1 MTEGERMKIAVM
13 GAGAVGCFYGG
24 MLARAGHEVTLI
36 GRPAHVDAIAQR
48 GGLKF
53 ESAIFDGVIP
63 VGADAEAFG
72 VAGADVVLFC
82 VKSADTE
89 EAGREIAPHL
99 TRDAAVISLQNGVDN
114 AERLSAVL
122 KRTVLPSVVYVAAGM
137 GGPGHIQHHGRGDLI
152 IGPSPRSDGIAKA
165 FTDAAVP
172 TVVSGEVL
180 ARLWDKLIINC
191 AYNALSAIAQLP
203 YGRLFEVDGAKQ
215 VMESAITECIA
226 IAAELGIAVSP
237 DIREKTFA
245 LVKVMPDQM
254 SSTAQ
259 DIARGK
265 PTEIDFLNG
274 HVVRKGAEVGVPTP
288 SNLALQVAVKLRE
301 LERAEKAPR

>member
-1 MTEGERMKIAVM
+1 MKIAVM

-24 MLARAGHEVTLI
+24 MLARGGHEVTLI
-36 GRPAHVDAIAQR
+36 GRPVHVEAITKR
-48 GGLKF
+48 GGLRF

-63 VGADAEAFG
+63 IGANTNPSA

-89 EAGREIAPHL
+89 EAGQQIAPHL
-99 TRDAAVISLQNGVDN
+99 KNDAVVISLQNGVDN
-114 AERLSAVL
+114 AERLAAVL
-122 KRTVLPSVVYVAAGM
+122 KQVVLPSVVYVAAGM

-152 IGPSPRSDGIAKA
+152 IGPSPRSDDIAKTFA
-165 FTDAAVP
+165 DAAIP

-180 ARLWDKLIINC
+180 PRLWDKLIINC

-203 YGRLFEVDGAKQ
+203 YGRLFEVEGTKE
-215 VMESAITECIA
+215 VMDSAILECIA
-226 IAAELGIAVSP
+226 VASELGIAVSP
-237 DIREKTFA
+237 DIREKTYA
-245 LVKVMPDQM
+245 LVKVMPDQYA
-254 SSTAQ
+254 STAQ
-259 DIARGK
+259 DLARGR

-274 HVVRKGAEVGVPTP
+274 HIVRKGAEFGIPTP

-301 LERAEKAPR
+301 LERAGKAPR

>member
-1 MTEGERMKIAVM
+1 MKIAVM

-24 MLARAGHEVTLI
+24 MLARAGHEMTLI
-36 GRPAHVDAIAQR
+36 GRPAHVEAMAKR

-53 ESAIFDGVIP
+53 ESALFDGIIP
-63 VGADAEAFG
+63 IGADTEASG
-72 VAGADVVLFC
+72 IAGADVVLFC

-99 TRDAAVISLQNGVDN
+99 KNDTVVISLQNGVDN

-152 IGPSPRSDGIAKA
+152 IGPSPRSEGIAKA
-165 FTDAAVP
+165 FTDAAIP
-172 TVVSGEVL
+172 TAVSDEVL

-191 AYNALSAIAQLP
+191 VYNALSAIAQQP
-203 YGRLFEVDGAKQ
+203 YGRLFEVEGAKD
-215 VMESAITECIA
+215 VMDSAIIECIA
-226 IAAELGIAVSP
+226 VAAELGITVSP

-245 LVKVMPDQM
+245 LVKVMPDQL

-259 DIARGK
+259 DLARGK
-265 PTEIDFLNG
+265 PSEIDFLNG
-274 HVVRKGAEVGVPTP
+274 YVVRKGAEFGIPTP
-288 SNLALQVAVKLRE
+288 TNLALQVAVKLRE

>member
-1 MTEGERMKIAVM
+1 MKIVVM

-36 GRPAHVDAIAQR
+36 GRPSHVEAIAKR

-53 ESAIFDGVIP
+53 ESAIFDGIIP
-63 VGADAEAFG
+63 IGAETEASG

-89 EAGREIAPHL
+89 EAGHEIAPHL
-99 TRDAAVISLQNGVDN
+99 KSDAVVICLQNGVDN
-114 AERLSAVL
+114 AERLAAVL
-122 KRTVLPSVVYVAAGM
+122 KRTVVPAVVYVAAGM

-165 FTDAAVP
+165 FTAAAIP
-172 TVVSGEVL
+172 TVVSDEVL

-203 YGRLFEVDGAKQ
+203 YGRLFEVEGARE
-215 VMESAITECIA
+215 VMDSVIIECIA
-226 IAAELGIAVSP
+226 VAAELGIAVSP
-237 DIREKTFA
+237 DIREKIFA
-245 LVKVMPDQM
+245 LVKVMPDQL

-259 DIARGK
+259 DLARGK
-265 PTEIDFLNG
+265 PSEIDFLNG
-274 HVVRKGAEVGVPTP
+274 HVVRKGAEFGIPTP

>member
-1 MTEGERMKIAVM
+1 MKIAVM

-24 MLARAGHEVTLI
+24 MLARGGHEVTLI
-36 GRPAHVDAIAQR
+36 GRPAHVEAIAKR

-63 VGADAEAFG
+63 VAADTNPSA

-89 EAGREIAPHL
+89 EAGQQIALHL
-99 TRDAAVISLQNGVDN
+99 KNDAVVISLQNGVDN
-114 AERLSAVL
+114 AERLAAVL
-122 KRTVLPSVVYVAAGM
+122 KQVVLPSVVYVAAGM
-137 GGPGHIQHHGRGDLI
+137 GGSGHIQHHGRGDLI
-152 IGPSPRSDGIAKA
+152 IGPSPRSDDIAKTFA
-165 FTDAAVP
+165 DAAIP

-203 YGRLFEVDGAKQ
+203 YGRLFEVEGTKE
-215 VMESAITECIA
+215 VMDSAILECIA
-226 IAAELGIAVSP
+226 VASELGIAVSP
-237 DIREKTFA
+237 DIREKTYA
-245 LVKVMPDQM
+245 LVKVMPDQYA
-254 SSTAQ
+254 STAQ
-259 DIARGK
+259 DLARGR

-274 HVVRKGAEVGVPTP
+274 HIVRKGAEFGISTP

-301 LERAEKAPR
+301 LERAGKAPR

>member
-1 MTEGERMKIAVM
+1 MKIAVM

-36 GRPAHVDAIAQR
+36 GRPAHVEAIARR
-48 GGLKF
+48 GGLQF
-53 ESAIFDGVIP
+53 ESAIFDGVVPI
-63 VGADAEAFG
+63 GADTEASG
-72 VAGADVVLFC
+72 VAGADVVLVC

-99 TRDAAVISLQNGVDN
+99 KGDAAVICLQNGVDN
-114 AERLSAVL
+114 AERLAAVL
-122 KRTVLPSVVYVAAGM
+122 KRPVLPSVVYVAAGM

-152 IGPSPRSDGIAKA
+152 IGPSPHSDAIAKT
-165 FTDAAVP
+165 FTDAAIP

-203 YGRLFEVDGAKQ
+203 YGRLFEVEGAKQ
-215 VMESAITECIA
+215 VMDSVIIECIA
-226 IAAELGIAVSP
+226 VAAALGIAVSP

-245 LVKVMPDQM
+245 LVKMMPDQL

-259 DIARGK
+259 DLARGK

-274 HVVRKGAEVGVPTP
+274 HVVRKGAEFGIPTP
-288 SNLALQVAVKLRE
+288 SNLALQVGVKLRE
-301 LERAEKAPR
+301 LERAGNS

>member
-63 VGADAEAFG
+63 IGADTEASG

-122 KRTVLPSVVYVAAGM
+122 KRTLLPSVVYVAAGM

-152 IGPSPRSDGIAKA
+152 IGPSPRSEGIAKA

-172 TVVSGEVL
+172 TVVSDEVL

-191 AYNALSAIAQLP
+191 AYNALSAIAQQP
-203 YGRLFEVDGAKQ
+203 YGRLFEVDGAKE
-215 VMESAITECIA
+215 VMDSTITECIA
-226 IAAELGIAVSP
+226 VAAELGIAVSP

-259 DIARGK
+259 DLARGK

-274 HVVRKGAEVGVPTP
+274 HVVRKGAEFGIPTP

-301 LERAEKAPR
+301 LERAAKAPR

>member
-1 MTEGERMKIAVM
+1 MIEGERMKIAVM

-63 VGADAEAFG
+63 IGADTEASG

-99 TRDAAVISLQNGVDN
+99 MRDAAVISLQNGVDN

-152 IGPSPRSDGIAKA
+152 IGPSPRSEAIAKT
-165 FTDAAVP
+165 FTDAAIP

-215 VMESAITECIA
+215 VMDSVITECIA
-226 IAAELGIAVSP
+226 VAAKLGIAVSP

-274 HVVRKGAEVGVPTP
+274 HVVRKGAEAGIPTP

>member
-1 MTEGERMKIAVM
+1 MKIAVM

-24 MLARAGHEVTLI
+24 MLARGGHDVTLI
-36 GRPAHVDAIAQR
+36 GRPAHVEAIAKR
-48 GGLKF
+48 GGLRF

-63 VGADAEAFG
+63 ISADTKPSA

-89 EAGREIAPHL
+89 EAGNEIAPHL
-99 TRDAAVISLQNGVDN
+99 KSDAAVISLQNGVDN

-122 KRTVLPSVVYVAAGM
+122 GRTVIPAVVYVAAGM
-137 GGPGHIQHHGRGDLI
+137 AGPGHIAHHGRGDLI
-152 IGPSPRSDGIAKA
+152 IGPSPRSDDIARA
-165 FTDAAVP
+165 FAEAAIP

-191 AYNALSAIAQLP
+191 VYNALSAIAQLP
-203 YGRLFEVDGAKQ
+203 YGRLFEVEGTKD
-215 VMESAITECIA
+215 VMDSVIIECIA
-226 IAAELGIAVSP
+226 VASELGIAVAP
-237 DIREKTFA
+237 DIREKAFA
-245 LVKVMPDQM
+245 LVKVMPDQY

-259 DIARGK
+259 DLARGR
-265 PTEIDFLNG
+265 PSEIDFLNG
-274 HVVRKGAEVGVPTP
+274 HVVRKGAEFGVPTP

-301 LERAEKAPR
+301 LEHAGQAHR

>member
-1 MTEGERMKIAVM
+1 MKIAVM

-36 GRPAHVDAIAQR
+36 GRPSHVEAIAKR

-63 VGADAEAFG
+63 ISADTEPSG

-89 EAGREIAPHL
+89 EAGHEIAPHL
-99 TRDAAVISLQNGVDN
+99 KSDAVVICLQNGVDN
-114 AERLSAVL
+114 AERLAAVL
-122 KRTVLPSVVYVAAGM
+122 KRTVIPAVVYVAAGM

-152 IGPSPRSDGIAKA
+152 IGPSPRSEDIAKA
-165 FTDAAVP
+165 FGAAAIP
-172 TVVSGEVL
+172 TVVSDEVL

-203 YGRLFEVDGAKQ
+203 YGRLFEVEGAKE
-215 VMESAITECIA
+215 VMDSVIIECIA
-226 IAAELGIAVSP
+226 VATELGIAVLP
-237 DIREKTFA
+237 DIREKIFA
-245 LVKVMPDQM
+245 LVKVMPDQL

-259 DIARGK
+259 DLARGK
-265 PTEIDFLNG
+265 PSEIDFLNG
-274 HVVRKGAEVGVPTP
+274 HVVRKGAEFGIPTP

>member
-1 MTEGERMKIAVM
+1 MKIAVM

-24 MLARAGHEVTLI
+24 MLARAGHEMTLI
-36 GRPAHVDAIAQR
+36 GRPAHVEAMAKR

-53 ESAIFDGVIP
+53 ESALFDGIIP
-63 VGADAEAFG
+63 IGADTEASG
-72 VAGADVVLFC
+72 IAGADVVLFC

-99 TRDAAVISLQNGVDN
+99 KNDTVVISLQNGVDN

-152 IGPSPRSDGIAKA
+152 IGPSPRSEGIAKA
-165 FTDAAVP
+165 FTDAAIP
-172 TVVSGEVL
+172 TAVSDEVL

-191 AYNALSAIAQLP
+191 AYNALSAIAQQP
-203 YGRLFEVDGAKQ
+203 YGRLFEVEGAKD
-215 VMESAITECIA
+215 VMDSAIIECIA
-226 IAAELGIAVSP
+226 VAAELGIAVSP

-245 LVKVMPDQM
+245 LVKVMPDQL

-259 DIARGK
+259 DLARGK
-265 PTEIDFLNG
+265 PSEIDFLNG
-274 HVVRKGAEVGVPTP
+274 YVVRKGAEFGIPTP
-288 SNLALQVAVKLRE
+288 TNLALQVAVKLRE

>member
-1 MTEGERMKIAVM
+1 MKIAIM

-24 MLARAGHEVTLI
+24 MLARASHEVTLI
-36 GRPAHVDAIAQR
+36 GRASHVEAIAKR

-63 VGADAEAFG
+63 IQADTEASG

-89 EAGREIAPHL
+89 EGGRAIGPHL
-99 TRDAAVISLQNGVDN
+99 KSDAVVICLQNGVDN
-114 AERLSAVL
+114 AERLAAVL
-122 KRTVLPSVVYVAAGM
+122 KRTVVPAVVYVAAGM

-152 IGPSPRSDGIAKA
+152 IGPSPRSEDIAKA
-165 FTDAAVP
+165 FTAAAIP
-172 TVVSGEVL
+172 TEVSDEVL

-203 YGRLFEVDGAKQ
+203 YGRLFEVEGAKD
-215 VMESAITECIA
+215 VMDSVIIECLA
-226 IAAELGIAVSP
+226 VAAELGIAVSP
-237 DIREKTFA
+237 DIREKIFA
-245 LVKVMPDQM
+245 LVKVMPDQL

-259 DIARGK
+259 DLARGK
-265 PTEIDFLNG
+265 PSEIDFLNG
-274 HVVRKGAEVGVPTP
+274 HVVRKGAEFGIPTP

-301 LERAEKAPR
+301 LERAGKAPR

>member
-1 MTEGERMKIAVM
+1 MIEEERMKIAVM

-36 GRPAHVDAIAQR
+36 GRPAHVDAIEQR

-63 VGADAEAFG
+63 IGADTEASG

-152 IGPSPRSDGIAKA
+152 IGPSPRSEAIAKT
-165 FTDAAVP
+165 FTDAAIP

-215 VMESAITECIA
+215 VMDSVITECIA
-226 IAAELGIAVSP
+226 VAAKLGIAVSP

-274 HVVRKGAEVGVPTP
+274 HVVRKGAEAGIPTP

>member
-1 MTEGERMKIAVM
+1 MKIAVM

-24 MLARAGHEVTLI
+24 MLARAGHQVTLI
-36 GRPAHVDAIAQR
+36 GRPAHVEAMAKR

-63 VGADAEAFG
+63 IRTDAKASG

-99 TRDAAVISLQNGVDN
+99 KNDAAVICLQNGVDN
-114 AERLSAVL
+114 AERLEAVL
-122 KRTVLPSVVYVAAGM
+122 ARTVIPAVVYVAAGM

-152 IGPSPRSDGIAKA
+152 IGPSPHSDNIAKA
-165 FTDAAVP
+165 FTSAAVP
-172 TVVSGEVL
+172 TVVSDEVL

-191 AYNALSAIAQLP
+191 VYNALSAIAQLP
-203 YGRLFEVDGAKQ
+203 YGRLFEVDGTKE
-215 VMESAITECIA
+215 VMDSVIIECIA
-226 IAAELGIAVSP
+226 VATELGIAVSP
-237 DIREKTFA
+237 DIREKAFA
-245 LVKVMPDQM
+245 LVKVMPDQL

-274 HVVRKGAEVGVPTP
+274 HVVRKGAEFGIPTP

-301 LERAEKAPR
+301 LAHAEKAPR

>member
-1 MTEGERMKIAVM
+1 MKIAVM

-36 GRPAHVDAIAQR
+36 GRPTHVEAITQR

-63 VGADAEAFG
+63 VGADAKASG
-72 VAGADVVLFC
+72 VAGVDVVLFC
-82 VKSADTE
+82 VKSADTD

-99 TRDAAVISLQNGVDN
+99 KTDAAVICLQNGVDN
-114 AERLSAVL
+114 AERLAAVL
-122 KRTVLPSVVYVAAGM
+122 KRTVIPAVVYVAAGM
-137 GGPGHIQHHGRGDLI
+137 GGAGHIQHHGRGDLI
-152 IGPSPRSDGIAKA
+152 IGPSPRSDEIAKA
-165 FTDAAVP
+165 FTDAAIP

-191 AYNALSAIAQLP
+191 AYNALSAIPQLP
-203 YGRLFEVDGAKQ
+203 YGQLFEVNGTKE
-215 VMESAITECIA
+215 VMDSAITECIA
-226 IAAELGIAVSP
+226 VATKLGIAVSP

-245 LVKVMPDQM
+245 LIKVMPDQL

-259 DIARGK
+259 DLARGK

-274 HVVRKGAEVGVPTP
+274 HVVRKGAEFGIPTP

-301 LERAEKAPR
+301 LACAEKAPR

>member
-1 MTEGERMKIAVM
+1 MIEGERMKIAVM

-63 VGADAEAFG
+63 IGADTEASG

-152 IGPSPRSDGIAKA
+152 IGPSPRSEAIAKT
-165 FTDAAVP
+165 FTDAAIP
-172 TVVSGEVL
+172 TVVSDEVL

-203 YGRLFEVDGAKQ
+203 YGRLFEVDGAKE
-215 VMESAITECIA
+215 VMDSAIIECIA
-226 IAAELGIAVSP
+226 VAAELGIAVSP

-259 DIARGK
+259 DLARGK

-274 HVVRKGAEVGVPTP
+274 HVVRKGVEFGIPTP

>member
-1 MTEGERMKIAVM
+1 MKIAVM

-24 MLARAGHEVTLI
+24 MLARGGHEVVLI
-36 GRPAHVDAIAQR
+36 GRPAHVEAIAKR
-48 GGLKF
+48 GGLRF

-63 VGADAEAFG
+63 IGADTKASA

-89 EAGREIAPHL
+89 EAGREIAPYL
-99 TRDAAVISLQNGVDN
+99 TNEAVVISLQNGVDN

-122 KRTVLPSVVYVAAGM
+122 KRTAIPSVVYVTAGM

-152 IGPSPRSDGIAKA
+152 IGPSPRSDEIAKA
-165 FTDAAVP
+165 FTEAAIP

-191 AYNALSAIAQLP
+191 AYNALSAIAQQP
-203 YGRLFEVDGAKQ
+203 YGRLFEVDGARE
-215 VMESAITECIA
+215 VMDDVIIECIA
-226 IAAELGIAVSP
+226 VAAELGIAVSP
-237 DIREKTFA
+237 DIREKTLA
-245 LVKVMPDQM
+245 LVKVMPDQY

-259 DIARGK
+259 DLARGK
-265 PTEIDFLNG
+265 PSEIDFLNG
-274 HVVRKGAEVGVPTP
+274 HVVRKGAEFGVPTP

-301 LERAEKAPR
+301 LEHVGQAPR

>member
-1 MTEGERMKIAVM
+1 MKIAVM

-63 VGADAEAFG
+63 IGADTEASG

-122 KRTVLPSVVYVAAGM
+122 KRTLLPSVVYVAAGM

-152 IGPSPRSDGIAKA
+152 IGPSPRSEGIAKA

-172 TVVSGEVL
+172 TVVSDEVL

-191 AYNALSAIAQLP
+191 AYNALSAIAQQP
-203 YGRLFEVDGAKQ
+203 YGRLFEVDGAKE
-215 VMESAITECIA
+215 VMDSTITECIA
-226 IAAELGIAVSP
+226 VAAELGIAVSP

-259 DIARGK
+259 DLARGK

-274 HVVRKGAEVGVPTP
+274 HVVRKGAEFGIPTP

-301 LERAEKAPR
+301 LERAAKAPR

>member
-1 MTEGERMKIAVM
+1 MKIAVM

-24 MLARAGHEVTLI
+24 MLARGGHEVTLI
-36 GRPAHVDAIAQR
+36 GRPAHVEAIAKR
-48 GGLKF
+48 GGLRF

-63 VGADAEAFG
+63 IEADTKPSA

-89 EAGREIAPHL
+89 EAGQQIAPHL
-99 TRDAAVISLQNGVDN
+99 KNDAVVISLQNGVDN
-114 AERLSAVL
+114 AERLAAVL
-122 KRTVLPSVVYVAAGM
+122 TQTVLPSVVYVAAGM
-137 GGPGHIQHHGRGDLI
+137 GGPGYIEHHGRGDLI
-152 IGPSPRSDGIAKA
+152 IGPSPRSDDIAKA
-165 FTDAAVP
+165 FAAAAIP

-203 YGRLFEVDGAKQ
+203 YGRLFEVEGTKE
-215 VMESAITECIA
+215 VMDSAILECIA
-226 IAAELGIAVSP
+226 VASALGIAVSP

-245 LVKVMPDQM
+245 LVKVMPDQL

-259 DIARGK
+259 DLARGR

-274 HVVRKGAEVGVPTP
+274 HVVRKGVELGIPTP

-301 LERAEKAPR
+301 LERAGKAPR

>member
-1 MTEGERMKIAVM
+1 MKIAVM

-24 MLARAGHEVTLI
+24 MLARAGHEVVLI
-36 GRPAHVDAIAQR
+36 GRPAHVEAIAKR
-48 GGLKF
+48 GGLRF

-63 VGADAEAFG
+63 VGADTKASAVG
-72 VAGADVVLFC
+72 GADVVLFC

-99 TRDAAVISLQNGVDN
+99 TKDAIVISLQNGVDN

-122 KRTVLPSVVYVAAGM
+122 KRTAVPSVVYVAAGM
-137 GGPGHIQHHGRGDLI
+137 GGPGHVQHHGRGDLI
-152 IGPSPRSDGIAKA
+152 IGPSPGSDEIAKT
-165 FTDAAVP
+165 FTEAAIP

-191 AYNALSAIAQLP
+191 AYNALSAIAQQP
-203 YGRLFEVDGAKQ
+203 YGRLFEVDGARE
-215 VMESAITECIA
+215 VMDNVIIECIA
-226 IAAELGIAVSP
+226 VASELGIAVSP
-237 DIREKTFA
+237 DIREKIFA
-245 LVKVMPDQM
+245 LVKVMPDQY

-259 DIARGK
+259 DLARGK
-265 PTEIDFLNG
+265 PSEIDFLNG
-274 HVVRKGAEVGVPTP
+274 YVVSKGREFGIPTP

-301 LERAEKAPR
+301 LEHAGRAPR

>member
-1 MTEGERMKIAVM
+1 MKIAVM

-24 MLARAGHEVTLI
+24 MLARGGHEVVLI
-36 GRPAHVDAIAQR
+36 GRPAHVEAMAGR

-53 ESAIFDGVIP
+53 ESAIFDGIIP
-63 VGADAEAFG
+63 IGMDTKASG
-72 VAGADVVLFC
+72 VKGADVVLFC

-89 EAGREIAPHL
+89 EAGREIVPHL
-99 TRDAAVISLQNGVDN
+99 KGDAVVISLQNGVDN

-122 KRTVLPSVVYVAAGM
+122 NRTALPSVVYVAAGM

-152 IGPSPRSDGIAKA
+152 IGPSPRSDAIANVFAKSGI
-165 FTDAAVP
+165 P

-191 AYNALSAIAQLP
+191 AYNALSAIAQQP
-203 YGRLFEVDGAKQ
+203 YGRLFEVDGTKE
-215 VMESAITECIA
+215 VMDSVIIECIA
-226 IAAELGIAVSP
+226 VASELGVAVSP
-237 DIREKTFA
+237 DIREKIFE
-245 LVKVMPDQM
+245 LVKVMPDQL

-259 DIARGK
+259 DLARGR
-265 PTEIDFLNG
+265 PSEIDFLNG
-274 HVVRKGAEVGVPTP
+274 HVVRKGAEFGIPTP

-301 LERAEKAPR
+301 LERAGKTPR